1 MLMRVGVFRP
11 FFFYGEPFLDLN
23 RERVGT
29 ELKLYELSMNIVEK
43 ECGYKLYDLE
53 YVPGSSTLRVFIMDP
68 KTKTAVIEDC
78 VKVDRGFTPYCE
90 TENWIPDD
98 FVLEVSSPGMY
109 RELKTKE
116 HFDLAQGEFILL
128 SLSTEQLEAADKEEL
143 KRFEALTSLR
153 LRGKLLQFS
162 DEKVTLEIGN
172 EEIEV
177 KFKNIKK
184 VNMDPAFDG
193 QGV

>member
-1 MLMRVGVFRP
+1 M
-11 FFFYGEPFLDLN
+11 DLN

-29 ELKLYELSMNIVEK
+29 ELKLYELSLNIVEK

-90 TENWIPDD
+90 TENWIPHD

-143 KRFEALTSLR
+143 KRFDALTSLR

-162 DEKVTLEIGN
+162 DENVTLEIGN
-172 EEIEV
+172 EEIKV